1 MNRSRFVRLVPL
13 AIVVMVIVVAILIA
27 PRDPGRLDPNIAWAS
42 PSSAH
47 LLGAGEAGVDL
58 LAVISWGAL
67 RGLFLAVI
75 VALIGFAIGTP
86 L

>member
-1 MNRSRFVRLVPL
+1 MMRSRFSRLVPL
-13 AIVVMVIVVAILIA
+13 GIVTLLIAVALVIA

-58 LAVISWGAL
+58 LAVISWA
-67 RGLFLAVI
+67 RCEACF
-75 VALIGFAIGTP
+75 
-86 L
+86 